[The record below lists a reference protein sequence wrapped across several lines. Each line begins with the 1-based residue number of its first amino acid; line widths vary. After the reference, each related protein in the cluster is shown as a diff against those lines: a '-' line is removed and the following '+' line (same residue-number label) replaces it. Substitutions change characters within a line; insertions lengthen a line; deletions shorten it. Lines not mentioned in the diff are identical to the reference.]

1 MSKIKLLP
9 HQETVMEK
17 TKNLNKVAFYL
28 DMRWDLVKLTSD
40 QRNSSSYMKP

>member
-9 HQETVMEK
+9 HQELVMEK

-28 DMRWDLVKLTSD
+28 DMRWDLVK
-40 QRNSSSYMKP
+40 RSSEARS